1 MPELPEV
8 EVTRVSLLPYLIN
21 HKVDRATILIPKL
34 RYPIDAQL
42 SKKIQGATIT
52 AINRRSKYLIINTT
66 QGSLMVHLGM
76 TGTLTI
82 KPPNTPLTKHD
93 HAYFSVGSH
102 RLVYNDPRR
111 FGALIWANP
120 DDEESCF
127 LPFFKK
133 LGIEPFDPSFD
144 GNYLWHHAHTRGQ
157 AIKPLLLGGE
167 IVVGIGN
174 IYASEALFK
183 AGILP
188 QRSAKRISKQRY
200 HTLAH
205 TIQNTLHHAIEL
217 GGSTLKDFQ
226 HGTEKNGYFQI
237 HHQVYDREHE
247 PCYRCHTPIKRIRQ
261 GQRSTFYCPHC
272 QH

>member
-8 EVTRVSLLPYLIN
+8 EVTRLSLLQYLIN
-21 HKVDRATILIPKL
+21 YKVDKATILTPKL
-34 RYPIDAQL
+34 RYPIDSQL
-42 SKKIQGATIT
+42 SKKICGATIT
-52 AINRRSKYLIINTT
+52 AINRRSKYLIISTT

-82 KPPNTPLTKHD
+82 KPRNAPLTKHD
-93 HAYFSVGSH
+93 HASFSIGDYS
-102 RLVYNDPRR
+102 LIYNDPRR
-111 FGALIWANP
+111 FGALIWADP
-120 DDEESCF
+120 HDESCF

-133 LGIEPFDPSFD
+133 LGIEPFDPLFN
-144 GNYLWHHAHTRGQ
+144 GHYLWQHAHTRVQ

-167 IVVGIGN
+167 IVVGVGN

-200 HTLAH
+200 QTLAES
-205 TIQNTLHHAIEL
+205 ILNTLHHAIEL

-237 HHQVYDREHE
+237 HHQVYDREHQ
-247 PCYRCHTPIKRIRQ
+247 PCYRCQIRIKRIRQ
-261 GQRSTFYCPHC
+261 GQRSTFFCPHC
-272 QH
+272 QR